1 MLEQLLEQQAKGG
14 GPAAAAAAAAAA
26 ASERELRGAADDD
39 GLGRQP
45 AAQAPPTIES
55 LLRAKCME
63 VAELRVLT
71 ELAEREGREP
81 PHASREPAPLR

>member
-1 MLEQLLEQQAKGG
+1 VLEQLLEQQAKGG
-14 GPAAAAAAAAAA
+14 GLAAAAAAA

-81 PHASREPAPLR
+81 PHASREPVPLR